1 MTDSSSAAPPQRH
14 PRPLPL
20 QWPKLGLGCAS
31 LGNPPPGL
39 ADADA
44 EAVMVRAIE
53 RGIRFFDVAP
63 LYGGGLAEAR
73 LGRALKA
80 SGLRRDDYVLCTKTG
95 VTRPFGQGPI
105 PPGGTRRREA
115 DVWDYSER
123 ATRASVAKSLERLGV
138 DRLDV
143 VHLHDAENHLD
154 VCLEAW
160 NTLDALRDD
169 GVVCGIGI
177 GSNLPQPVA
186 TLLARAQFDAFLLA
200 GRYTLLDQSG
210 ANLFARAA
218 ALGVRVVAGGVF
230 NSGVLAAW
238 PPPSPTSPTFDY
250 VTADAQVVERTGRI
264 AAICAK
270 HGVPLGAAAL
280 QFVLRHPAVTTV
292 LIGPRSV
299 AELDQ
304 NLAAAEHRIP
314 DVLWVELRA
323 AGLLPESEGRA
334 QHAGVSEVVTG
345 DTDAH

>member
-1 MTDSSSAAPPQRH
+1 MPRNRH
-14 PRPLPL
+14 PHPLAL

-31 LGNPPPGL
+31 LGTPPPAL
-39 ADADA
+39 TDADA
-44 EAVMVRAIE
+44 EQVMTRAIE

-73 LGRALKA
+73 LGRALKRT
-80 SGLRRDDYVLCTKTG
+80 GLKRDDYVLCTKTG

-105 PPGGTRRREA
+105 PPGGTRRREG

-123 ATRASVAKSLERLGV
+123 ATRASVATSLTRLGV
-138 DRLDV
+138 DWLDV
-143 VHLHDAENHLD
+143 VHVHDAENHLD

-160 NTLDALRDD
+160 NTLDALRDE

-186 TLLARAQFDAFLLA
+186 TLLERAQFDAFLLA

-210 ANLFARAA
+210 AALFARAS

-238 PPPSPTSPTFDY
+238 PPTSATFDY
-250 VTADAQVVERTGRI
+250 VTADPPIVERTGRI

-280 QFVLRHPAVTTV
+280 RFVMRHPAVTTA

-299 AELDQ
+299 AELEQ
-304 NLAAAEHRIP
+304 NLAAAAHPIP

-323 AGLLPESEGRA
+323 AGLLPETEAHAKRA
-334 QHAGVSEVVTG
+334 RAAEPGAGAS
-345 DTDAH
+345 DAR